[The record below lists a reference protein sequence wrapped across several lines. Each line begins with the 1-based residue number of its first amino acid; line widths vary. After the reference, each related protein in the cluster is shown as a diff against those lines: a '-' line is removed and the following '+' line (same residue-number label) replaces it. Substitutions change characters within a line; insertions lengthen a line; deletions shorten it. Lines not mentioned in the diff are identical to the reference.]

1 MLGGWWGGQHDTHLL
16 GTGSAEKGRRRRR
29 RHRHRRVLWSS
40 APSQSIDIVVAM
52 AAVVVIIHRHLCDGI
67 FVLKVWVVPDQANAR
82 LQETRQLNMGQ
93 GGCRNGK
100 KSWEKS
106 TSTTLCRG
114 PPDCDKLHVRG
125 EHAPETTIGGYTYA
139 S

>member
-29 RHRHRRVLWSS
+29 RRRHRHRRVLWSS
-40 APSQSIDIVVAM
+40 AASQSIDIVVAM

-67 FVLKVWVVPDQANAR
+67 FVPKEWVVQDQANAR

-93 GGCRNGK
+93 DGQ
-100 KSWEKS
+100 
-106 TSTTLCRG
+106 
-114 PPDCDKLHVRG
+114 
-125 EHAPETTIGGYTYA
+125 
-139 S
+139 